1 MIVHLSKRKRRTY
14 WRKSCESCVRKLYF
28 SAFLCCTNKT
38 GYESISTKRVIKIK
52 TYQLWVLL
60 KPPPTNLL
68 THWPLSIYPQTYRP
82 LNHGHIDLRHELML
96 KQKTILNHVKTRV
109 NTDYTRLARPSLVK
123 TSLLK
128 QVSTMI
134 FYDVATKVLDT
145 E

>member
-1 MIVHLSKRKRRTY
+1 MILHLSKRKRRTY
-14 WRKSCESCVRKLYF
+14 WRKSCESSVRKLYF

-38 GYESISTKRVIKIK
+38 RYESISTKRVIKIK
-52 TYQLWVLL
+52 TYQLLVLL

-82 LNHGHIDLRHELML
+82 LNHWHIDLRHELML
-96 KQKTILNHVKTRV
+96 KQKTIL
-109 NTDYTRLARPSLVK
+109 TDYTRLARPSLVK

-128 QVSTMI
+128 QVSAMI
-134 FYDVATKVLDT
+134 LYDVATKVLDT